1 MFFDFFHYVS
11 DLESM
16 LTLKKIKK
24 TLFFCFLAIHFK
36 TIMQKTK
43 KHSRVLQFFRFQN
56 KKTKKSQGK
65 PKKANLSSR
74 PKVLLKVF
82 VFLFFFLVLP
92 HPVHSICAIQI
103 GFEDTRLFD

>member
-56 KKTKKSQGK
+56 KKQKKSQGK

-82 VFLFFFLVLP
+82 VFLFFFGFATP
-92 HPVHSICAIQI
+92 SAFNICNPDW
-103 GFEDTRLFD
+103 F